1 MPTVQFKDYY
11 QTLGVARGT
20 DEKELRAA
28 YRKLARQ
35 HHPDINPGNKG
46 AEERFKEINEA
57 YEVLS
62 DPDKRKLYDRFG
74 EDWQRY
80 RDAGFTGDE
89 PAARPGATRPT
100 PGAGFD
106 PADFGAWFSGQQ
118 TTRQGT
124 TPADGWTFYD
134 VDENGDNG
142 GGFSDFFQTLFGGRG
157 RETGRAR
164 TTAPPRP
171 RALRGEDVEVPVEVG
186 FDEAFRGATRTI
198 QLQASE
204 ACPTCNGTGLVRDT
218 TCPTCDGTGIV
229 RRTRTLEVTI
239 PPGVA
244 TGSRIRVAGQG
255 GRGAAGGRNGDVYLR
270 VTVRPDA
277 RFEREGDDLRTEV
290 EVPVATAVLGGEATV
305 VTPTGRVALTI
316 PPETQPG
323 RVFRLR
329 GQGMPR
335 LKGPP
340 GQRGDLLARA
350 RVLLP
355 THLSARERELFEEL
369 RRLRP
374 ETAR

>member
-11 QTLGVARGT
+11 QTLGVARGA

-35 HHPDINPGNKG
+35 HHPDINPGDKR

-89 PAARPGATRPT
+89 PAARPGSARQTA
-100 PGAGFD
+100 GGFD
-106 PADFGAWFSGQQ
+106 PADFGAWFAGQQ
-118 TTRQGT
+118 GTPQGGAT
-124 TPADGWTFYD
+124 GGWTFYD
-134 VDENGDNG
+134 LDDNGDEG
-142 GGFSDFFQTLFGGRG
+142 GGFSDFFQTLFGGRARSPG
-157 RETGRAR
+157 RPR
-164 TTAPPRP
+164 TAAPPRP
-171 RALRGEDVEVPVEVG
+171 RAPRREDVEVPLEGG
-186 FDEAFRGATRTI
+186 FGEGFPGATRTN
-198 QLQASE
+198 QQQAAE

-255 GRGAAGGRNGDVYLR
+255 GRGAAGGRNGDVYLP

-277 RFEREGDDLRTEV
+277 RSER
-290 EVPVATAVLGGEATV
+290 
-305 VTPTGRVALTI
+305 
-316 PPETQPG
+316 
-323 RVFRLR
+323 
-329 GQGMPR
+329 
-335 LKGPP
+335 
-340 GQRGDLLARA
+340 
-350 RVLLP
+350 
-355 THLSARERELFEEL
+355 
-369 RRLRP
+369 
-374 ETAR
+374 